1 MKTTSSQCASFQFKI
16 VYLSWGS
23 LSFSRGMMIS
33 RYKFFIKTPLFPYH
47 TGTSAVNFTSQRNL
61 NELFK
66 VGKVLILWRRLQQC
80 VSVCVRAVCVCVCG
94 SSVVCVYV
102 CVCVY
107 ACMCV
112 CVCVCV
118 CVYVCGGQWLGSSK
132 FGPGLTHHMT
142 SYHSSISLNPLL
154 NVMSVTPP

>member
-66 VGKVLILWRRLQQC
+66 VGKVLILWRRLQRC
-80 VSVCVRAVCVCVCG
+80 VSLCVRAVCVCVCG
-94 SSVVCVYV
+94 SSVVCL
-102 CVCVY
+102 CVREQCVS
-107 ACMCV
+107 V
-112 CVCVCV
+112 CVCVCASSV
-118 CVYVCGGQWLGSSK
+118 CVCV
-132 FGPGLTHHMT
+132 
-142 SYHSSISLNPLL
+142 
-154 NVMSVTPP
+154 

>member
-80 VSVCVRAVCVCVCG
+80 VCVCEGVTVEERSMCVCVCG
-94 SSVVCVYV
+94 SNCRGATHVCVGV
-102 CVCVY
+102 RE
-107 ACMCV
+107 
-112 CVCVCV
+112 
-118 CVYVCGGQWLGSSK
+118 
-132 FGPGLTHHMT
+132 
-142 SYHSSISLNPLL
+142 LL
-154 NVMSVTPP
+154 